1 MVFLDRSQHLLLTLD
16 GGGDT
21 GHHEGEGG
29 NARHKEWLNHAH
41 VPYPSDHSMML
52 ELPEIYQII

>member
-1 MVFLDRSQHLLLTLD
+1 MVFLDMSQHLLQTLD

-29 NARHKEWLNHAH
+29 NARHKRSLTMLMFH
-41 VPYPSDHSMML
+41 VLQIIYSMMSQ
-52 ELPEIYQII
+52 LPEI

>member
-1 MVFLDRSQHLLLTLD
+1 MVFLDRSQHLLQTLD

-29 NARHKEWLNHAH
+29 NSRHKEWLNHAY
-41 VPYPSDHSMML
+41 VPYPLDHSMML
-52 ELPEIYQII
+52 ELSEI